1 MERLIQKQIFRVSV
15 WGILTVLLLSFAM
28 PFSVSARERSEQ
40 VVSVQTVSAE
50 APPPA
55 DPEKDVFSLPF
66 WNDLI
71 RFLVRGSLVFGG
83 VVLLGMGIFIMKV
96 PEKKDSPPP
105 TE

>member
-1 MERLIQKQIFRVSV
+1 MGRLIQKQIVMVFV
-15 WGILTVLLLSFAM
+15 WGILTVLLLSFAT
-28 PFSVSARERSEQ
+28 PFRVSAREHSEQ
-40 VVSVQTVSAE
+40 VASVQVVSAE
-50 APPPA
+50 GPPPA
-55 DPEKDVFSLPF
+55 NSEKDVFRLPF

-105 TE
+105 IE